1 MVAFATLNELGEHLA
16 SRPGIEVVDPGVP
29 LLEAVSPDVAS
40 YNVWK
45 TQPSVRK
52 VVDFIARNVASV
64 PFHLY
69 RRESDTDRR
78 RVTDHA
84 LAAALR
90 APRPRLSPYRF
101 WHSVVVDWMLY
112 DRWCVAK
119 VPTDD
124 DGLQLVRIPA
134 RRFRLKADALDWPV
148 AVKIRNKQGE
158 YEEFP
163 VEDFLFDYGYA
174 NRGANGTSPMETLK
188 DTLAES
194 REAVAYRRQVWAN
207 GARVPLVI
215 KRPVGAPDWN
225 KNGGRDRFVAS
236 WRKFIRGGGREGG
249 TPVLEDGMEP
259 MKVDA
264 FSPRDTLDL
273 EGRKLTDAE
282 VAAAYHIAPE
292 LVGAREGNYSNLD
305 AFRQSLWN
313 ISLGPYI
320 LPLEQVANVMLVPD
334 FGDAQLYVEA
344 HVDAKLRGSFL
355 EQAQILQSAVGA
367 PYMLRNEA
375 RARLNLSAIEGG
387 DELVT
392 PLNVL
397 IGGLASPRDTAPKAG
412 RRRRGVKAARPDD
425 LADFDRE
432 LEALTD
438 ALTAYAQRQADALLS
453 RLDAKADDGA
463 PDLWTLWGAEQADR
477 EEQLAALVLS
487 WGLRLAAVG
496 AWEVLSLWNPDAE
509 GWSEDVM
516 TAWLAK
522 AAAAHAHEVE
532 QGGYDAA
539 AAAISESAGD
549 PDRSWKDA
557 LRTALDAW
565 VTRAAAHAVGVA
577 TEARNFGG
585 HDAAKASGLTTKTW
599 RVKSSNP
606 RPSHAVLNG
615 QSVEINDVF
624 GNGGRFPGDPAL
636 ETDERAN
643 CKCTVTY
650 ARGDD

>member
-16 SRPGIEVVDPGVP
+16 ARPGIEVVDPGVP
-29 LLEAVSPDVAS
+29 LLDAVSADVTS

-69 RRESDTDRR
+69 RRASDTDRP
-78 RVTDHA
+78 RVTDHP

-90 APRPRLSPYRF
+90 APRPRLTPYRF
-101 WHSVVVDWMLY
+101 WHSVLVDWLIY

-119 VPTDD
+119 IPTDT
-124 DGLQLVRIPA
+124 GEVQLVRIPA
-134 RRFRLKADALDWPV
+134 RRFKLAADDLDWPT
-148 AVKIRNKQGE
+148 AVKIRNKRGE

-163 VEDFLFDYGYA
+163 VEDFLFDHGYA
-174 NRGANGTSPMETLK
+174 QRGANGTSPMTTLK
-188 DTLAES
+188 DILDEN

-236 WRKFIRGGGREGG
+236 WRKFIRNGGREGG

-273 EGRKLTDAE
+273 EGRQLSDVE
-282 VAAAYHIAPE
+282 VASAYHIAPE
-292 LVGAREGNYSNLD
+292 LVGAREGNYANVD

-313 ISLGPYI
+313 VSLGPYI
-320 LPLEQVANVMLVPD
+320 LPLEQVANAMLVPD
-334 FGDAQLYVEA
+334 FGDPQLYVEA
-344 HVDAKLRGSFL
+344 HVDAKLRGSFI

-367 PYMLRNEA
+367 PYMVRNEA

-397 IGGLASPRDTAPKAG
+397 IGGLASPRDTAPKG
-412 RRRRGVKAARPDD
+412 GGRRRGVKAARPED

-432 LEALTD
+432 LDALTA

-463 PDLWTLWGAEQADR
+463 PDLWALWGSEQADR

-496 AWEVLSLWNPDAE
+496 AWEVLSLWNPDGD

-539 AAAISESAGD
+539 ASAIADSAGN
-549 PDRSWKDA
+549 PDQTWKDA
-557 LRTALDAW
+557 LCTALAAW

-585 HDAAKASGLTTKTW
+585 HDAAKASGLGTKTW

-615 QSVEINDVF
+615 DTVPINDVF